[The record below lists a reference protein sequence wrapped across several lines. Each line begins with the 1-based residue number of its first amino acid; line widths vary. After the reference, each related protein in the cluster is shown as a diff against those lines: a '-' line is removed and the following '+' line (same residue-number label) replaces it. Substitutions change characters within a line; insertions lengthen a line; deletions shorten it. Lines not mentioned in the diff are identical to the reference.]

1 MRQLG
6 EPIYDKKI
14 SSYDFILEMT
24 IEEYY
29 GICSDI
35 LRNNIYQRRRV
46 KSSRS
51 IYSTLRE
58 DLKTGCVMPP
68 IVLALSINV
77 DREADVC
84 SVISDNKEYLVILDG
99 LQRSYTLIDVVD
111 GLDSEDLTEE
121 ERKAILSNRLRV
133 ELYTGINKIGVLY
146 RMLTLNTGQT
156 RMSTRHQIEII
167 YSDYIENDRSGV
179 KMLTELDES
188 SPKNPGEYRFRDVV
202 DGYTSYIDRDYLTLD
217 RDDILDTVK
226 SLENLTKDTQGA
238 QTFEIFIETY
248 NKLVSSI
255 HDVVPDWCGKDLPNG
270 KTPYAKN
277 SLSLFNK
284 SQTITGFGA
293 AVGKLIDYGAIETIS
308 SVVESIPNMNH
319 DNLCEGLDQMMLNLE
334 VVKSNAKKI
343 GNDQRMYFY
352 FFFRAFLD
360 KERNECY
367 FNLLGAVKYAMTQY
381 RRETM

>member
-1 MRQLG
+1 MRQIG
-6 EPIYDKKI
+6 DPIYDKKI
-14 SSYDFILEMT
+14 NSYDFMLDMTLAEYHDMCAEILK
-24 IEEYY
+24 
-29 GICSDI
+29 
-35 LRNNIYQRRRV
+35 NNIYQRRRV

-68 IVLALSINV
+68 VVLALSIDV
-77 DREADVC
+77 EKDADIC
-84 SVISDNKEYLVILDG
+84 DVITKNKTSLIILDG

-111 GLDSEDLTEE
+111 SLNADELSMADRES
-121 ERKAILSNRLRV
+121 ILSNRIRV

-167 YSDYIENDRSGV
+167 YSDYIKTNNLGV
-179 KMLTELDES
+179 KLLTELDDV
-188 SPKNPGEYRFRDVV
+188 SPKNVGEYKFRDVV

-226 SLENLTKDTQGA
+226 SLETLTKDTQGA
-238 QTFEIFIETY
+238 QTFEKFIVSY
-248 NKLVSSI
+248 NKLIVSI
-255 HDVVPDWCGKDLPNG
+255 NKMALDWQGKELSNG
-270 KTPYAKN
+270 KSPFAKN
-277 SLSLFNK
+277 VVSLFNK
-284 SQTITGFGA
+284 SQTLTGFGA
-293 AVGKLIDYGAIETIS
+293 AIGKLIDLESIKTIS
-308 SVVESIPNMNH
+308 SAVESIPTMEH
-319 DNLCEGLDQMMLNLE
+319 VSICEGLDQMMLDLE

-343 GNDQRMYFY
+343 GNDQRMYFF

-360 KERNECY
+360 KEREDCY
-367 FNLLGAVKYAMTQY
+367 FNMPGAVKYAMNQY